1 MQKGAIWNILEH
13 FWAKIGLCKHGGM
26 RMDEF
31 EDKRGYEHAKNLV
44 KQIQVARRDKFLEGL
59 TKTSL
64 KTKKFFN
71 AVGIDSLSPEI

>member
-1 MQKGAIWNILEH
+1 
-13 FWAKIGLCKHGGM
+13 
-26 RMDEF
+26 MDEF

>member
-1 MQKGAIWNILEH
+1 MQKEAIWNILEH

-59 TKTSL
+59 AKTSL
-64 KTKKFFN
+64 KTMHT
-71 AVGIDSLSPEI
+71 P